1 MKNKNLIPFKETAII
16 ALGEAVVSALVI
28 ALFALFELL
37 GFTLLGTF
45 DHTVPLGA
53 LLGSLVVVLNFLFLS
68 ISTNNT
74 IDKIMAE
81 RPEGEMDDEQAAKF
95 AQEYA
100 MKLQASVKLS
110 FIIRTLS
117 MLAALIVAF
126 TVGVFNVIA
135 TVIPLF
141 MLRPIIYVTEIFRR
155 KLAPAQNIYTQSY
168 TDLSS
173 DEEDGEDRAQIREE
187 DECSRENKCNG
198 EEKCGR
204 DGDGRGEDVPA
215 LSDKTDVPEE

>member
-45 DHTVPLGA
+45 DYTVPLGA

-173 DEEDGEDRAQIREE
+173 DEEDRAQIREE

-198 EEKCGR
+198 EEKFGR

>member
-45 DHTVPLGA
+45 DYTVPLGA

-95 AQEYA
+95 AKGELLELYESVY
-100 MKLQASVKLS
+100 QAGCN
-110 FIIRTLS
+110 IRSGVWTPS
-117 MLAALIVAF
+117 AALKTITAQ
-126 TVGVFNVIA
+126 
-135 TVIPLF
+135 LF
-141 MLRPIIYVTEIFRR
+141 F
-155 KLAPAQNIYTQSY
+155 K
-168 TDLSS
+168 
-173 DEEDGEDRAQIREE
+173 
-187 DECSRENKCNG
+187 K
-198 EEKCGR
+198 K
-204 DGDGRGEDVPA
+204 
-215 LSDKTDVPEE
+215 